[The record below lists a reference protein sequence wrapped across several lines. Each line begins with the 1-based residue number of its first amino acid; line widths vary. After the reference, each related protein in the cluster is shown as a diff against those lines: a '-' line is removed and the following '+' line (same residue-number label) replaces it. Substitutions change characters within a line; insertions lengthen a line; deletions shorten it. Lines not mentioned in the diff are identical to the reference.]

1 MTEKMTEWQWY
12 QLDSGEHRLL
22 FICMLLHTDNQ
33 KIRGGGTVIYSL
45 RLLSSDVVG
54 PWLLNW
60 APKKMKIYNCV
71 SFVTHMSLYSLC
83 EGKRSKISIHI
94 LLNML

>member
-45 RLLSSDVVG
+45 GPLLADGALS
-54 PWLLNW
+54 
-60 APKKMKIYNCV
+60 C
-71 SFVTHMSLYSLC
+71 
-83 EGKRSKISIHI
+83 
-94 LLNML
+94 